1 MDVPVFVQ
9 NILVVFSFLLLQIKL
24 LRIILHRFLC
34 GINFC
39 FSVINAQGH
48 DYWAVWKVDVRFLKK
63 QSSSFIKSLHHFIF
77 SLVMY
82 QWFKFST
89 ISPTFGIVPIFLI
102 FAVLV
107 GRWWYVVMVLACIL
121 LMISDAKH
129 VFMFHK
135 DIFTICIFTLVSY
148 LLKCFLS
155 YFLIVEFWE
164 FFVYSRYECFL
175 WEAAWQYFLLV
186 CSLSYYPLNQV
197 FNNDFILMNHHL

>member
-1 MDVPVFVQ
+1 MITGLYGKWISGFKETV
-9 NILVVFSFLLLQIKL
+9 KL
-24 LRIILHRFLC
+24 
-34 GINFC
+34 
-39 FSVINAQGH
+39 
-48 DYWAVWKVDVRFLKK
+48 
-63 QSSSFIKSLHHFIF
+63 FIKSLHHFTF

-82 QWFKFST
+82 QWFKFSK

-135 DIFTICIFTLVSY
+135 DIFTICIFTLWVICSNVFELFSY
-148 LLKCFLS
+148 CRVLR
-155 YFLIVEFWE
+155 E

-175 WEAAWQYFLLV
+175 WEASLTIFSFLSV
-186 CSLSYYPLNQV
+186 
-197 FNNDFILMNHHL
+197 